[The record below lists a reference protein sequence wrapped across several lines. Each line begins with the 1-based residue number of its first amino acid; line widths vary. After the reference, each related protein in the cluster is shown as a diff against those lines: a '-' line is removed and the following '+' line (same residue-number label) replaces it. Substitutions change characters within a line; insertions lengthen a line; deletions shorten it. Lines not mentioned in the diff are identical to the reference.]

1 MPGVTRPVVRAT
13 PWLARPVV
21 RAAPWGGCPQRL
33 IAWGKLQPAS
43 VLVVVLQLVPL
54 MGCDVAMRGRGGLVL
69 R

>member
-1 MPGVTRPVVRAT
+1 
-13 PWLARPVV
+13 
-21 RAAPWGGCPQRL
+21 L